1 MSCPTSLS
9 SFLGESR
16 EGDCYLSLS
25 LNSLSPGPLLDTYKV
40 NPANPPTLSSPFIL
54 HNTGGAFSMYGQCQT
69 LWVRCLGLVESIL
82 NQYLVFS
89 HHVSSHLSPD
99 CATCPS
105 NPSTTRS
112 FTQPLFHK
120 PPIVAL
126 SLSHHRLTLLSRY
139 STSNLQGLS

>member
-25 LNSLSPGPLLDTYKV
+25 LNSLSLGALLDTCKV
-40 NPANPPTLSSPFIL
+40 NLANPPTFSSSFTLFLYPLLFHVSVLLSIVGLMPQIGQI
-54 HNTGGAFSMYGQCQT
+54 NTCS
-69 LWVRCLGLVESIL
+69 
-82 NQYLVFS
+82 FS
-89 HHVSSHLSPD
+89 HHVSSPLSLK

-112 FTQPLFHK
+112 FIQCFSFFFFFSNL
-120 PPIVAL
+120 L
-126 SLSHHRLTLLSRY
+126 LLLSPLTCSFY
-139 STSNLQGLS
+139 SYIRAHPICRD